1 MDSAGDETQAVA
13 LLDRVRHGDRHAL
26 EDLLAVL
33 QPRVVRICR
42 RMLPHPADAEEAA
55 QDALL
60 VVATRWEQWNG
71 HGAFLGWVGVV
82 AANSARAT
90 YRSMRRK
97 FAESAQ
103 TPSLPEAA
111 DPRTTSVIAG
121 SRIDLL
127 DALEALEE
135 ARPTAVEAFVLRD
148 LGGLSYE
155 EVAEQT
161 GGQPERGQ
169 DPDPR
174 RPGVHAGTATGEV
187 FMSRRFAQAADILDR
202 MA

>member
-1 MDSAGDETQAVA
+1 MDSSWEESQAVA
-13 LLDRVRHGDRHAL
+13 LAERVRAGDRHAL
-26 EDLLAVL
+26 EELLALV
-33 QPRVVRICR
+33 QPRVLRICR

-60 VVATRWEQWNG
+60 VVATKLDQWSG
-71 HGAFLGWVGVV
+71 RGSLLGWIGVV

-90 YRSMRRK
+90 YRSLRRR

-103 TPSLPEAA
+103 TPALPEAA

-121 SRIDLL
+121 SRLDL
-127 DALEALEE
+127 LEALEGLE
-135 ARPTAVEAFVLRD
+135 KDRPTALEAFVLRD

-161 GGQPERGQ
+161 GASLSAVKSRIRDAREYVRERLRLRLG
-169 DPDPR
+169 
-174 RPGVHAGTATGEV
+174 
-187 FMSRRFAQAADILDR
+187 
-202 MA
+202 

>member
-1 MDSAGDETQAVA
+1 
-13 LLDRVRHGDRHAL
+13 
-26 EDLLAVL
+26 
-33 QPRVVRICR
+33 
-42 RMLPHPADAEEAA
+42 
-55 QDALL
+55 
-60 VVATRWEQWNG
+60 
-71 HGAFLGWVGVV
+71 
-82 AANSARAT
+82 
-90 YRSMRRK
+90 MRRK

-161 GGQPERGQ
+161 GASLSAVKTRIRDAREFMRERL
-169 DPDPR
+169 R
-174 RPGVHAGTATGEV
+174 VKY
-187 FMSRRFAQAADILDR
+187 S
-202 MA
+202 